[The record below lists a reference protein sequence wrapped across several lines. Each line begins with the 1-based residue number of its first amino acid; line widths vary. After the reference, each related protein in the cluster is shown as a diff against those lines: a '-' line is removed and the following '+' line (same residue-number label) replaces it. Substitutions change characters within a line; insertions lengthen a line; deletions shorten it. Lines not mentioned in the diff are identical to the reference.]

1 MRLTPKVSGLVATLL
16 ISLHIEAR
24 AQETGSLVSSFSN
37 ILIGVSALLVAVGF
51 VMVLFKIGRLIDLI
65 SARYESPKPPSKQ

>member
-1 MRLTPKVSGLVATLL
+1 MRLTPKVSGLVGTLL
-16 ISLHIEAR
+16 ISLHIDAR
-24 AQETGSLVSSFSN
+24 AQETGSLVSSFSS

>member
-1 MRLTPKVSGLVATLL
+1 MRLTTKVSGLAGALL
-16 ISLHIEAR
+16 ISLHIDAR
-24 AQETGSLVSSFSN
+24 AQETGSLVSSFSS